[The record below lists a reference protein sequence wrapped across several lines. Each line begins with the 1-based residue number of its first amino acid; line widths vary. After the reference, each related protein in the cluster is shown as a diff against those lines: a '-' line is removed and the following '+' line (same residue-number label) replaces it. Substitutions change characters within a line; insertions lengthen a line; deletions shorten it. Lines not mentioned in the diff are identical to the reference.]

1 MVHKYT
7 KKQLLDFLSKS
18 DLELNKFHD
27 PKSKKMR
34 MIYSKISRSSQQ
46 YDIAKGAKRLLEEAD
61 KAGLN
66 TSNMKENINAL
77 KSNHDTVKSLSRK
90 ADRIRKRRQRARNSG
105 RKLGFMDTFD
115 KVAHA
120 VTDTYLNKGS
130 SDSLT
135 QYPKTKLPTKK
146 KQKKD
151 KIASSNTKMGQTKL
165 KPKRKTTSG
174 QPAPDSNLPPQY
186 TNPGPSRTPTKG
198 GNRMPDYSG
207 SRISKSDRRRII
219 ERSNQDKQKQE
230 FEQTSN
236 FYDEQNKKKNEKM
249 MEDKQQN
256 KKKEVMSFDDYK
268 LQLFEE
274 DMINDP
280 EIASYRYEDY
290 LESMGRQ
297 DLMPSKRVAEQKKKK
312 HEKMMETNPTY
323 KRAVENEEARKKT
336 GFGIQETY
344 KRITDQRR
352 PLTEEELAK
361 MGDKSGIDITEEQV
375 KQGNKKAMD
384 VLKMGSAIQ
393 GVASGDPAKI
403 AGAIAKQLLGEKAG
417 TGTDPVNQQ
426 TLKAKS
432 DEPLPGAERPQT
444 STAEGIPDDLPEG
457 DGSGEDPYMER
468 VDFRADGGG
477 FQQTPTIDVELSRG
491 PAGPTMPMPSLA
503 RNTMIP
509 GNAIKSN
516 DIMREQNKQRSN
528 MKGRRLVE
536 EIKAFRLL
544 YSNNIKTKK
553 FRSLASRKPKSL
565 VELRRLHKDYEE
577 EILNY
582 FQHGNLGNLKLGV
595 LIAPEALNLNVPAL
609 QNMLGAGNFNSS
621 LPPMMQGI
629 SDAPLN
635 QPPVNQDEVE
645 GKPQVAGAT
654 QDVIARD
661 VHYQEGGVK
670 HIRKQPLPQVQNI
683 NEHKQR
689 VAPEEANVLGRIQVR
704 PGLSRRFHMPR
715 FNEKLLPFKIK
726 SSN

>member
-7 KKQLLDFLSKS
+7 KEQLQDFLSKS
-18 DLELNKFHD
+18 DLEINKFHD

-46 YDIAKGAKRLLEEAD
+46 YDIAKGAKKLLEEAD
-61 KAGLN
+61 KAGLD
-66 TSNMKENINAL
+66 TSKMKQEINAL

-90 ADRIRKRRQRARNSG
+90 ADKIRKRRQRAKKSG
-105 RKLGFMDTFD
+105 RNLK
-115 KVAHA
+115 A
-120 VTDTYLNKGS
+120 VKQNLDNLTTKNTEMGATPLKS
-130 SDSLT
+130 KAKAKAKAKSD
-135 QYPKTKLPTKK
+135 LPE
-146 KQKKD
+146 
-151 KIASSNTKMGQTKL
+151 
-165 KPKRKTTSG
+165 
-174 QPAPDSNLPPQY
+174 QY
-186 TNPGPSRTPTKG
+186 TNPGPSRKPTKG
-198 GNRMPDYSG
+198 GNMPPPKPNIFS
-207 SRISKSDRRRII
+207 SSSANRRRI
-219 ERSNQDKQKQE
+219 QP
-230 FEQTSN
+230 
-236 FYDEQNKKKNEKM
+236 KKN
-249 MEDKQQN
+249 
-256 KKKEVMSFDDYK
+256 EVMSFDDYK
-268 LQLFEE
+268 LKLFEE
-274 DMINDP
+274 EMINDP

-312 HEKMMETNPTY
+312 HEKLMETNPTY

-336 GFGIQETY
+336 GFGIAETINRVTTMP
-344 KRITDQRR
+344 KK
-352 PLTEEELAK
+352 TEEELAK
-361 MGDKSGIDITEEQV
+361 MGEKSGIDITEEQV
-375 KQGNKKAMD
+375 KQGNKRAQD
-384 VLKMGSAIQ
+384 VMQMGNMAGAIY
-393 GVASGDPAKI
+393 SSDPAKV
-403 AGAIAKQLLGEKAG
+403 AGAVAKQLLGKKAD

-432 DEPLPGAERPQT
+432 DEPLPGAEKPQT
-444 STAEGIPDDLPEG
+444 STAEGVPDDLPEG

-468 VDFRADGGG
+468 VNFSADGGG
-477 FQQTPTIDVELSRG
+477 FQQTPTIDVELSRD
-491 PAGPTMPMPSLA
+491 PAGAMPMPYLA
-503 RNTMIP
+503 TNTIIS
-509 GNAIKSN
+509 GNAMKSN
-516 DIMREQNKQRSN
+516 DIIREQNQQRSN
-528 MKGRRLVE
+528 MKGRRLAE

-553 FRSLASRKPKSL
+553 FKSLASRKPKSL

-654 QDVIARD
+654 QGAIARD

-670 HIRKQPLPQVQNI
+670 HIRKQPLPQVENI
-683 NEHKQR
+683 NEHKQK

>member
-66 TSNMKENINAL
+66 TSSMKENINAL

-219 ERSNQDKQKQE
+219 ERSNQDKQKLE

-236 FYDEQNKKKNEKM
+236 FYDEQN
-249 MEDKQQN
+249 
-256 KKKEVMSFDDYK
+256 
-268 LQLFEE
+268 
-274 DMINDP
+274 
-280 EIASYRYEDY
+280 R
-290 LESMGRQ
+290 
-297 DLMPSKRVAEQKKKK
+297 KK

-516 DIMREQNKQRSN
+516 DIMREQNKQRSD